1 MSGTTTPHLRTRRP
15 AKEVLP
21 RLLAEHKPPIS
32 RNKLSRL
39 LDISLGHV
47 SRACSPN
54 HHERFSGEALARV
67 AAVLDLPEDYF
78 LESRYAYVAQRMA
91 EDNSICDKLYDLL
104 VAPTEEHDD
113 GAGEVES
120 VSEMA
125 LDGDDDAPHGARFST
140 HPLLVTGRYYGRS
153 ATLHRERAA

>member
-1 MSGTTTPHLRTRRP
+1 MSATTSHLRTKRT

-54 HHERFSGEALARV
+54 HHERFSGEALARI

-78 LESRYAYVAQRMA
+78 LESRYAYVAHRMA
-91 EDNSICDKLYDLL
+91 EDNSICDMLYDLL
-104 VAPTEEHDD
+104 VAAADEQD
-113 GAGEVES
+113 GEIESEDES
-120 VSEMA
+120 VSEVE
-125 LDGDDDAPHGARFST
+125 LDGDGDAPSARRFHDSF
-140 HPLLVTGRYYGRS
+140 G
-153 ATLHRERAA
+153 TLRGERAA